1 MDSTVQ
7 LLTIMADFRGFCGVH
22 MGGGGGDG
30 YGNLLDIGAKWRVFM
45 LFNDLKIAF
54 VPILDY

>member
-1 MDSTVQ
+1 
-7 LLTIMADFRGFCGVH
+7 
-22 MGGGGGDG
+22 MGMEIFV
-30 YGNLLDIGAKWRVFM
+30 DIGAKWRVFM